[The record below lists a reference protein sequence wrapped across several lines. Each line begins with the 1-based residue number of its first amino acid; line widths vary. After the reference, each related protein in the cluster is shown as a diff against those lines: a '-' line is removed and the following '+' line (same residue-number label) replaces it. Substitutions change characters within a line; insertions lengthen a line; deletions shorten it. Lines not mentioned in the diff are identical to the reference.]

1 MDGTIRF
8 PLLLSIGINCY
19 FLLSDRLL
27 IHHHAL
33 KWKVLNQIFLLL
45 SGPPP
50 KHTKRQRR
58 NSARQMK
65 KKWAGTKLRM
75 SKLTWFLVVRR
86 FLELNTKVYVG
97 NTPRNQCFLLMGKRF
112 SDFFWPRPNDRHNF
126 HFLLRRPFPPYFLMD
141 YNIASSNRDLTR
153 SLTNWSSMYEV

>member
-1 MDGTIRF
+1 MFFGWFSFLTWCSLFSTWCAVPPDTPFMLMLILDVLLIVRLWPNGKLGYFRYFSTLTQNFKTKIQNWAGMDGTIRF

-65 KKWAGTKLRM
+65 KNGREQNW
-75 SKLTWFLVVRR
+75 
-86 FLELNTKVYVG
+86 E
-97 NTPRNQCFLLMGKRF
+97 C
-112 SDFFWPRPNDRHNF
+112 PN
-126 HFLLRRPFPPYFLMD
+126 
-141 YNIASSNRDLTR
+141 
-153 SLTNWSSMYEV
+153 